1 MGGLSFPDH
10 ERGCLGRFRLRPQKS
25 PRVDILCQW
34 CVLRRIGHRPHEV
47 VQTAVFQYNTYWAQ
61 YFSTDPLKRYIACH
75 ELGHTFGLQHPKSNE
90 PQATC
95 MKSAS
100 ADLSYVPTYNYIS
113 ATEKNQIDLY
123 YGSGQVSP

>member
-1 MGGLSFPDH
+1 MPVSTNADVWDDFVSDHRKALGWTFCASGAYYGGSDAAH
-10 ERGCLGRFRLRPQKS
+10 TR
-25 PRVDILCQW
+25 W
-34 CVLRRIGHRPHEV
+34 CRRQI
-47 VQTAVFQYNTYWAQ
+47 FQYNTYWAQ

>member
-1 MGGLSFPDH
+1 MPGP
-10 ERGCLGRFRLRPQKS
+10 
-25 PRVDILCQW
+25 
-34 CVLRRIGHRPHEV
+34 
-47 VQTAVFQYNTYWAQ
+47 YY
-61 YFSTDPLKRYIACH
+61 STDAKKRYIACH

-100 ADLSYVPTYNYIS
+100 ADLSYVPYNYIS
-113 ATEKNQIDLY
+113 STEKTQIDLY